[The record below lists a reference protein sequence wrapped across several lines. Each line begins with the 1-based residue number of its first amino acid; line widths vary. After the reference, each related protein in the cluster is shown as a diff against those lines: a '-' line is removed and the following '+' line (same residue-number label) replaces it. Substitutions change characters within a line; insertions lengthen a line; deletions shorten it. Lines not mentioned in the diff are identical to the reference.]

1 MQDQLML
8 CGNGEMTY
16 KSQSKRLIS
25 PISSKYLIAWFAG
38 PWYTN
43 SPLDSNDKV
52 SKVLKIE

>member
-1 MQDQLML
+1 MQDQSSR
-8 CGNGEMTY
+8 EMTY
-16 KSQSKRLIS
+16 ESQSKRLIS